1 MALKVYDTLR
11 ARKEEFEPVNPG
23 KVGIYFCGMTV
34 QDRPHIGH
42 MLAFVAGDMIRR
54 HLRFKGY
61 EVTYI
66 QNFTDID
73 DKIIAKA
80 NEEGVDY
87 RVIAERNMKEYFR
100 YADELNILKA
110 DVYPLATQHIADIVA
125 LIGALVEKGF
135 AYDAGGDVYFRVRA
149 FPQYGRLSKRNV
161 DELQSGARIEVGER
175 KEDPL
180 DFALWKGAKEGEP
193 AWESPWGPGRPG
205 WHIECSAMSM
215 KYLGTTIDMHG
226 GGQDLIFP
234 HHENEIAQSEAA
246 TGKPY
251 HPVLDAQRSPEPP
264 RREDVEVDGAFL
276 RDRGHQP
283 RVHGRGDPVLSPFD
297 PFPQRHRVQPRA
309 AEGGR
314 GGPRAHP
321 ERVRLRRRAALGAA
335 RRGPAAGDERDG
347 EARRARRGREEGFRR
362 GDGRRFQQRRGDR
375 ARLPARPRDQP
386 HPRRRGRR
394 PRPARRRPS
403 RSCARRSRYSIPFS
417 ASSRE
422 GSRRPGSR
430 FRARSRSSSPS
441 GSAPGRRRDG
451 RMPTRCGRRSPSS
464 GSSSRTGRRGRSSSR
479 RNRRKRKEPPR

>member
-11 ARKEEFEPVNPG
+11 ARKEEFEPVSPG

-61 EVTYI
+61 DVTYI

-110 DVYPLATQHIADIVA
+110 DVYPLATQHIAEIVS
-125 LIGALVEKGF
+125 LIGALVDKGF

-149 FPQYGRLSKRNV
+149 FPGYGRLSKRNV
-161 DELQSGARIEVGER
+161 DDLQSGARIEVGER

-180 DFALWKGAKEGEP
+180 DFTLWKGAKEGEP
-193 AWESPWGPGRPG
+193 AWDSPWGPGRPG

-251 HPVLDAQRSPEPP
+251 IRYWMHNGLLNLRGEKMSKSTGHFFAIEDINREFTGEVIRFYLLSTHFRSGTEFS
-264 RREDVEVDGAFL
+264 RERLKEAEAGLERIRNACVYVDE
-276 RDRGHQP
+276 R
-283 RVHGRGDPVLSPFD
+283 LS
-297 PFPQRHRVQPRA
+297 
-309 AEGGR
+309 
-314 GGPRAHP
+314 
-321 ERVRLRRRAALGAA
+321 ALGAA
-335 RRGPAAGDERDG
+335 S
-347 EARRARRGREEGFRR
+347 
-362 GDGRRFQQRRGDR
+362 
-375 ARLPARPRDQP
+375 
-386 HPRRRGRR
+386 
-394 PRPARRRPS
+394 PRPASEEAKKLAGFVEDVKRNFVE
-403 RSCARRSRYSIPFS
+403 AMDDDFNS
-417 ASSRE
+417 AEAIGHVFLLVREINRIRAEGDE
-422 GSRRPGSR
+422 GSAQQAEAFESLREALEIFDSVLGLFKGGLPKAGLEIPREVAGLVADR
-430 FRARSRSSSPS
+430 ERARKEKRW
-441 GSAPGRRRDG
+441 ADAD
-451 RMPTRCGRRSPSS
+451 TL
-464 GSSSRTGRRGRSSSR
+464 
-479 RNRRKRKEPPR
+479 RKRIAGLGFIVEDRPAGSFVKPAK

>member
-11 ARKEEFEPVNPG
+11 ARKEEFEPVSPG

-61 EVTYI
+61 DVTYI

-100 YADELNILKA
+100 YAEELNILKA
-110 DVYPLATQHIADIVA
+110 DVYPLATQHIAEIVS

-161 DELQSGARIEVGER
+161 DDLQSGARIEVGER

-180 DFALWKGAKEGEP
+180 DFTLWKGAKEGEP
-193 AWESPWGPGRPG
+193 AWDSPWGPGRPG

-251 HPVLDAQRSPEPP
+251 IRYWMHNGLLNLRGEKMSKSTGHFFAIEDINREFTGEVIRFYLLSTHFRSGTEFSRERLKEAEAGLERIRNACVYVDERLSALRAVSP
-264 RREDVEVDGAFL
+264 RPKTNETEKLAGLVEDVKRDFVEAMNPRTL
-276 RDRGHQP
+276 RGK
-283 RVHGRGDPVLSPFD
+283 V
-297 PFPQRHRVQPRA
+297 
-309 AEGGR
+309 
-314 GGPRAHP
+314 
-321 ERVRLRRRAALGAA
+321 LRRLYQLGKTT
-335 RRGPAAGDERDG
+335 RNLSKMKT
-347 EARRARRGREEGFRR
+347 
-362 GDGRRFQQRRGDR
+362 
-375 ARLPARPRDQP
+375 ARLQQLL
-386 HPRRRGRR
+386 HELE
-394 PRPARRRPS
+394 S
-403 RSCARRSRYSIPFS
+403 
-417 ASSRE
+417 E
-422 GSRRPGSR
+422 EPG
-430 FRARSRSSSPS
+430 
-441 GSAPGRRRDG
+441 
-451 RMPTRCGRRSPSS
+451 
-464 GSSSRTGRRGRSSSR
+464 
-479 RNRRKRKEPPR
+479 

>member
-1 MALKVYDTLR
+1 MVLKVYDTLR
-11 ARKEEFEPVNPG
+11 ARKEEFEPVSPG

-110 DVYPLATQHIADIVA
+110 DVYPLATQHIAEIVS
-125 LIGALVEKGF
+125 LIGALVDKGF

-149 FPQYGRLSKRNV
+149 FPGYGRLSKRNV
-161 DELQSGARIEVGER
+161 DDLQSGARIEVGER

-180 DFALWKGAKEGEP
+180 DFTLWKGAKEGEP
-193 AWESPWGPGRPG
+193 AWDSPWGPGRPG

-251 HPVLDAQRSPEPP
+251 IRYWMHNGLLNLRGEKMSKSTGHFFAIEDINREFTGEVIRFYLLSTHFRSGTEFS
-264 RREDVEVDGAFL
+264 RERLKEAEAGLERIRNACVYVDE
-276 RDRGHQP
+276 R
-283 RVHGRGDPVLSPFD
+283 LS
-297 PFPQRHRVQPRA
+297 
-309 AEGGR
+309 
-314 GGPRAHP
+314 
-321 ERVRLRRRAALGAA
+321 ALGAA
-335 RRGPAAGDERDG
+335 S
-347 EARRARRGREEGFRR
+347 
-362 GDGRRFQQRRGDR
+362 
-375 ARLPARPRDQP
+375 
-386 HPRRRGRR
+386 
-394 PRPARRRPS
+394 PRPASEEAKKLAGLVEDVKRNFVE
-403 RSCARRSRYSIPFS
+403 AMDDDFNS
-417 ASSRE
+417 AEAIGHVFLLVREINRIRAEGDE
-422 GSRRPGSR
+422 GSAQQAEAFESLREALEIFDSVLGLFKGGLPKAGLEIPREVAGLVADR
-430 FRARSRSSSPS
+430 ERARKEKRW
-441 GSAPGRRRDG
+441 ADAD
-451 RMPTRCGRRSPSS
+451 TL
-464 GSSSRTGRRGRSSSR
+464 
-479 RNRRKRKEPPR
+479 RKRIAGLGFIVEDRPAGSFVKPAK

>member
-11 ARKEEFEPVNPG
+11 ARKEEFEPVSPG

-61 EVTYI
+61 EVTYV

-80 NEEGVDY
+80 KEEGVDY

-100 YADELNILKA
+100 YADELNIMKA
-110 DVYPLATQHIADIVA
+110 DVYPLATQHIGEIVS
-125 LIGALVEKGF
+125 LIGALVDKGF

-161 DELQSGARIEVGER
+161 DDLQSGARIEIGER

-180 DFALWKGAKEGEP
+180 DFTLWKGAKEGEP
-193 AWESPWGPGRPG
+193 AWDSPWGPGRPG

-251 HPVLDAQRSPEPP
+251 IRYWMHNGLLNLRGEKMSKSTGHFFAIEDINREFTGEVIRFYLLSTHFRSGTEFSRERLKEAEAGLERIRNACVYVDERLSALRSAPP
-264 RREDVEVDGAFL
+264 KPKTDEAEKLAGLVDDVKRAFVEAMDDDFNSAEAIGHVFRLVREIN
-276 RDRGHQP
+276 RIR
-283 RVHGRGDPVLSPFD
+283 
-297 PFPQRHRVQPRA
+297 
-309 AEGGR
+309 AEGDEGPVQREEAFDRLREALEVFDAVLGLFR
-314 GGPRAHP
+314 GGLPKAGLAIPREVADL
-321 ERVRLRRRAALGAA
+321 VA
-335 RRGPAAGDERDG
+335 D
-347 EARRARRGREEGFRR
+347 RE
-362 GDGRRFQQRRGDR
+362 
-375 ARLPARPRDQP
+375 
-386 HPRRRGRR
+386 
-394 PRPARRRPS
+394 
-403 RSCARRSRYSIPFS
+403 S
-417 ASSRE
+417 A
-422 GSRRPGSR
+422 
-430 FRARSRSSSPS
+430 
-441 GSAPGRRRDG
+441 
-451 RMPTRCGRRSPSS
+451 
-464 GSSSRTGRRGRSSSR
+464 
-479 RNRRKRKEPPR
+479 RKEKRWADADTLRKKIGDLGFVVEDRPTGPFVKPAK

>member
-11 ARKEEFEPVNPG
+11 ARKEEFEPVSPG

-61 EVTYI
+61 EVTYV

-80 NEEGVDY
+80 NEEGVEY

-100 YADELNILKA
+100 YAEELNILKA
-110 DVYPLATQHIADIVA
+110 DVYPLATQHIAEIVS
-125 LIGALVEKGF
+125 LIGALVDKGF

-161 DELQSGARIEVGER
+161 DDLQSGARIEVGER

-180 DFALWKGAKEGEP
+180 DFTLWKGAKEGEP
-193 AWESPWGPGRPG
+193 AWDSPWGPGRPG

-251 HPVLDAQRSPEPP
+251 IRYWLHNGLLNLRGEKMSKSTGHFFAIEDINREFTGEVIRFYLLSTHFRSGTEFSRERLKEAEAGLERIRNACIWVDERLSALRAASPRPKTNETEKLAGLVEDVKRDFVEAMDDDFNSAEAIGHVFRLVREINRIRAEGDDGPAQRAEIIEKL
-264 RREDVEVDGAFL
+264 RE
-276 RDRGHQP
+276 
-283 RVHGRGDPVLSPFD
+283 
-297 PFPQRHRVQPRA
+297 
-309 AEGGR
+309 
-314 GGPRAHP
+314 
-321 ERVRLRRRAALGAA
+321 ALGIFDSVL
-335 RRGPAAGDERDG
+335 GL
-347 EARRARRGREEGFRR
+347 FRR
-362 GDGRRFQQRRGDR
+362 GLPAVGLEIPGEVAGLVAERER
-375 ARLPARPRDQP
+375 ARKEKRWADADTLRKKIAGLGFIVED
-386 HPRRRGRR
+386 
-394 PRPARRRPS
+394 RPAG
-403 RSCARRSRYSIPFS
+403 PFVKP
-417 ASSRE
+417 A
-422 GSRRPGSR
+422 
-430 FRARSRSSSPS
+430 
-441 GSAPGRRRDG
+441 
-451 RMPTRCGRRSPSS
+451 
-464 GSSSRTGRRGRSSSR
+464 
-479 RNRRKRKEPPR
+479 K

>member
-11 ARKEEFEPVNPG
+11 ARKEEFEPVSPG

-61 EVTYI
+61 DVTYI

-100 YADELNILKA
+100 YAEELNILKA
-110 DVYPLATQHIADIVA
+110 DRYPLATQHIAEIVS
-125 LIGALVEKGF
+125 LIGELVDKGF
-135 AYDAGGDVYFRVRA
+135 AYDAGGDVYFRVRS

-180 DFALWKGAKEGEP
+180 DFTLWKGAKEGEP
-193 AWESPWGPGRPG
+193 AWDSPWGPGRPG

-251 HPVLDAQRSPEPP
+251 IRYWMHNGLLNLRGEKMSKSTGHFFAIEDINREFTGEVIRFYLLSTHFRSGTEFSRERLKEAEAGLERIRNACVYVDERLSALRAAPP
-264 RREDVEVDGAFL
+264 R
-276 RDRGHQP
+276 
-283 RVHGRGDPVLSPFD
+283 
-297 PFPQRHRVQPRA
+297 
-309 AEGGR
+309 
-314 GGPRAHP
+314 
-321 ERVRLRRRAALGAA
+321 
-335 RRGPAAGDERDG
+335 PAAGEAEKLAGLVDEVKKNFV
-347 EARRARRGREEGFRR
+347 EAMDDDFNSAEAIGHVFLLVREINRIRAEGDEGPAQRAETFEKLREALEIFDSVLGLFRGGLPKAGLEIPDEVAGLVADRERARKEKRWADADTLRTKIAGLGYVVE
-362 GDGRRFQQRRGDR
+362 D
-375 ARLPARPRDQP
+375 
-386 HPRRRGRR
+386 
-394 PRPARRRPS
+394 RPA
-403 RSCARRSRYSIPFS
+403 
-417 ASSRE
+417 
-422 GSRRPGSR
+422 GSFVKP
-430 FRARSRSSSPS
+430 A
-441 GSAPGRRRDG
+441 
-451 RMPTRCGRRSPSS
+451 
-464 GSSSRTGRRGRSSSR
+464 
-479 RNRRKRKEPPR
+479 K

>member
-11 ARKEEFEPVNPG
+11 ARKEEFEPVSPG

-61 EVTYI
+61 DVTYI

-110 DVYPLATQHIADIVA
+110 DVYPLATQHIAEIVS
-125 LIGALVEKGF
+125 LIGALVDKGF

-149 FPQYGRLSKRNV
+149 FPGYGRLSKRNV
-161 DELQSGARIEVGER
+161 DDLQSGARIEVGER

-180 DFALWKGAKEGEP
+180 DFTLWKGAKEGEP
-193 AWESPWGPGRPG
+193 AWDSPWGPGRPG

-246 TGKPY
+246 TGKPDIRY
-251 HPVLDAQRSPEPP
+251 WMHNGLLNLRGEKMSKSTGHFFAIEDINREFTGEVIRFYLLSTHFRSGTEFS
-264 RREDVEVDGAFL
+264 RERLKEAEAGLERIRNACVYVDE
-276 RDRGHQP
+276 R
-283 RVHGRGDPVLSPFD
+283 LS
-297 PFPQRHRVQPRA
+297 
-309 AEGGR
+309 
-314 GGPRAHP
+314 
-321 ERVRLRRRAALGAA
+321 ALGAA
-335 RRGPAAGDERDG
+335 S
-347 EARRARRGREEGFRR
+347 
-362 GDGRRFQQRRGDR
+362 
-375 ARLPARPRDQP
+375 
-386 HPRRRGRR
+386 
-394 PRPARRRPS
+394 PRPASEEAKKLAGFVEDVKRNFVE
-403 RSCARRSRYSIPFS
+403 AMDDDFNS
-417 ASSRE
+417 AEAIGHVFLLVREINRIRAEGDE
-422 GSRRPGSR
+422 GSAQQAEAFESLREALEIFDSVLGLFKGGLPKAGLEIPREVAGLVADR
-430 FRARSRSSSPS
+430 ERARKEKRW
-441 GSAPGRRRDG
+441 ADAD
-451 RMPTRCGRRSPSS
+451 TL
-464 GSSSRTGRRGRSSSR
+464 
-479 RNRRKRKEPPR
+479 RKRIAGLGFIVEDRPAGSFVKPAK

>member
-11 ARKEEFEPVNPG
+11 GRKEEFQPVSPG

-54 HLRFKGY
+54 HLRYKGFD
-61 EVTYI
+61 VTYI

-110 DVYPLATQHIADIVA
+110 DLYPLATQHIADIIA
-125 LIGALVEKGF
+125 LIESLVDKGF
-135 AYDAGGDVYFRVRA
+135 AYDAGGDVYFRVRS

-180 DFALWKGAKEGEP
+180 DFTLWKGAKEGEP
-193 AWESPWGPGRPG
+193 AWDSPWGPGRPG

-246 TGKPY
+246 TGRPFIRYWMHNGLLNLRGEKMSKSTGHFFAIEDINREFSGEVIRFY
-251 HPVLDAQRSPEPP
+251 LLSTHFRSGTEFSRERLKEAEAGLERIRNACVYVDERLSALQSGPP
-264 RREDVEVDGAFL
+264 RPETAEARDLAGLIDDVRKAFVEAMDDDFNSAEAIGHVFRLVREINRVRAEGDDGAAQNAGAFEKL
-276 RDRGHQP
+276 RETLGVFDT
-283 RVHGRGDPVLSPFD
+283 VLGLFK
-297 PFPQRHRVQPRA
+297 
-309 AEGGR
+309 GG
-314 GGPRAHP
+314 
-321 ERVRLRRRAALGAA
+321 L
-335 RRGPAAGDERDG
+335 PAAGLEIPAEVAGLVADREL
-347 EARRARRGREEGFRR
+347 ARKEKRWADADALRTRIAGLGFVVE
-362 GDGRRFQQRRGDR
+362 DR
-375 ARLPARPRDQP
+375 
-386 HPRRRGRR
+386 
-394 PRPARRRPS
+394 
-403 RSCARRSRYSIPFS
+403 
-417 ASSRE
+417 
-422 GSRRPGSR
+422 
-430 FRARSRSSSPS
+430 PS
-441 GSAPGRRRDG
+441 GSFVKPA
-451 RMPTRCGRRSPSS
+451 
-464 GSSSRTGRRGRSSSR
+464 
-479 RNRRKRKEPPR
+479 K

>member
-11 ARKEEFEPVNPG
+11 ARKEEFEPVSPG

-54 HLRFKGY
+54 FLKFKGY

-110 DVYPLATQHIADIVA
+110 DRYPLATQHIDDIVA
-125 LIGALVEKGF
+125 LIRSLVEKGF

-161 DELQSGARIEVGER
+161 DELVSGARIEVGER

-180 DFALWKGAKEGEP
+180 DFTLWKGAKEGEP

-234 HHENEIAQSEAA
+234 HHENEIAQSEAS
-246 TGKPY
+246 TGKTFIHYWMHNGLLNLRGEKMSKSTGHFFAIEDINREFKGEVIRFYLLSTHFRSGTEFSRERLKEAEAGLERIRNACVYVDERLSALRAAPTLPATPEAAGLGALVEDVKRAFVEAMDDDFNSAEAIG
-251 HPVLDAQRSPEPP
+251 HVFRLVREINRVRAEGDEGPAQRGE
-264 RREDVEVDGAFL
+264 EFEKL
-276 RDRGHQP
+276 RDALGTF
-283 RVHGRGDPVLSPFD
+283 DSVLGLFK
-297 PFPQRHRVQPRA
+297 
-309 AEGGR
+309 GGLPKA
-314 GGPRAHP
+314 GVEIPP
-321 ERVRLRRRAALGAA
+321 EVAALVAGREAA
-335 RRGPAAGDERDG
+335 RREKRWADADTI
-347 EARRARRGREEGFRR
+347 RAKITELGFVVE
-362 GDGRRFQQRRGDR
+362 D
-375 ARLPARPRDQP
+375 
-386 HPRRRGRR
+386 
-394 PRPARRRPS
+394 
-403 RSCARRSRYSIPFS
+403 
-417 ASSRE
+417 
-422 GSRRPGSR
+422 RPG
-430 FRARSRSSSPS
+430 
-441 GSAPGRRRDG
+441 GSVVKPA
-451 RMPTRCGRRSPSS
+451 
-464 GSSSRTGRRGRSSSR
+464 
-479 RNRRKRKEPPR
+479 K